1 MKYPGGKKVDRMHER
16 QIGWS
21 ICKWCKVST
30 LPISQSYM
38 SFSQSPSTGGFIMD
52 ESMTVIEI
60 IPQARYFRIGSWS
73 FGYSSAC
80 QVRAF
85 ILPGVFKYNFE
96 ACKGLCSHISLSN
109 PRVRLSL
116 RQSFVL

>member
-1 MKYPGGKKVDRMHER
+1 MKDKSVG
-16 QIGWS
+16 
-21 ICKWCKVST
+21 
-30 LPISQSYM
+30 QSANGVR
-38 SFSQSPSTGGFIMD
+38 FQHCQFHKATCPSHNRLVGGFIMD

-60 IPQARYFRIGSWS
+60 TPQARYFRIGNWS

-109 PRVRLSL
+109 PRCPFELETAICLINLKST
-116 RQSFVL
+116 